1 MTISDDA
8 CTATADYSA
17 SPESLKSLARITNS
31 CNPFIAASRKSLHR
45 GVEDVLA
52 RPPDDERGH
61 GAAGFDGDVEADP
74 GLADA
79 LGFEVVLDV
88 LTVLLRGAFGVVDH
102 PVGTPVIFQDLLVDQ
117 PQDFDGGLDVVRPAV
132 GIAVDHL
139 DVFVQR

>member
-31 CNPFIAASRKSLHR
+31 CNPFIAASRTFS
-45 GVEDVLA
+45 LA
-52 RPPDDERGH
+52 RLTMN
-61 GAAGFDGDVEADP
+61 AGMGRP
-74 GLADA
+74 GSTVTSKRTRVWPTPS
-79 LGFEVVLDV
+79 GFEVVLDV

-117 PQDFDGGLDVVRPAV
+117 PQDLDGGLDVVRPAV